1 MRLALATLMGLLALQ
16 ACEVEEAS
24 REGDPKF
31 PLEPHYLLPQYTAA
45 NGQIAAGIVTGK
57 TAALEQPIPFSH
69 NIHVGMLGMDCE
81 FCHNEAR
88 NSIHA
93 GVPLVQMCMNC
104 HQYVKTDNP
113 NVQLIHEAFCGE
125 KKCAVERDEYGKPIV
140 SDTAQGIA
148 WNKVHDLPDH
158 VHFSHKRHIRGGVE
172 CTECHGQVQMQGM
185 GEVKM
190 MDGIPVR
197 DVEVVMVRETTLQM
211 GWCLNC
217 HASHP
222 SIDENYG
229 SEAELRRAELK
240 DCWTCHK

>member
-45 NGQIAAGIVTGK
+45 NGQIAAGVVTGK

-69 NIHVGMLGMDCE
+69 NIHAGMLGMDCE

-93 GVPLVQMCMNC
+93 GVPPVQMCMNC
-104 HQYVKTDNP
+104 HQHVKTDNP
-113 NVQLIHEAFCGE
+113 DVLKIHAHYCEEPPCT
-125 KKCAVERDEYGKPIV
+125 VESGPFGPIAP
-140 SDTAQGIA
+140 DFAHPIEWQ
-148 WNKVHDLPDH
+148 KVHDLPDY
-158 VHFSHKRHIRGGVE
+158 VYFSHKRHVRGGVQ
-172 CTECHGQVQMQGM
+172 CTECHGQVQLQGKK
-185 GEVKM
+185 EVVFEN
-190 MDGIPVR
+190 GVQ
-197 DVEVVMVRETTLQM
+197 VEKVQTVMVRESTLQM

-217 HASHP
+217 HADHP
-222 SIDENYG
+222 SIDKNYG
-229 SEAELRRAELK
+229 EQADLRRAELK
-240 DCWTCHK
+240 DCWTCHR